1 MIKKFIENVKKNC
14 LKLNIKNLKLS
25 FKFILFL
32 KFKKNMD
39 LQKKQK
45 RSNHFIKKI

>member
-32 KFKKNMD
+32 KFKKKWIY
-39 LQKKQK
+39 KKNK
-45 RSNHFIKKI
+45 NGPTIL